1 MGSFEEAYEDFLDN
15 KREAKRYQISDYFI
29 TLIRGEN
36 SVEIHKHREGFKPV
50 LNRDFE
56 NDREL
61 IMLTFN
67 HGFHEM
73 FSFGDHSGERLFR
86 NDSGDSISL
95 KNSKMKA
102 SSDKKYGK
110 LISQILEYYEL
121 VEK

>member
-29 TLIRGEN
+29 TLIRGES
-36 SVEIHKHREGFKPV
+36 SVEIHKHMEGFKSV

-56 NDREL
+56 NDSEL

-73 FSFGDHSGERLFR
+73 LSFGDHSGERLFR

-95 KNSKMKA
+95 TNSKMKA
-102 SSDKKYGK
+102 ASDKKYGK
-110 LISQILEYYEL
+110 LICQILEYYEL